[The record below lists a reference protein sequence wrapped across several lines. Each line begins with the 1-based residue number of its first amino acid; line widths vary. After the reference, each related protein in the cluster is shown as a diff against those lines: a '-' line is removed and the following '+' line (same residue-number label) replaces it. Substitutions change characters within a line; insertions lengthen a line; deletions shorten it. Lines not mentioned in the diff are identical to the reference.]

1 MLISHPDRRTALK
14 ALHRERIL
22 GAAQA
27 LVDERGGPQF
37 SVDELAARA
46 DVARRT
52 VFNHFASLDEILL
65 TLCDR
70 ALDVLIEDFL
80 LEVRSAEIGDGS
92 RGCVF
97 DEIVKTIQSA
107 DLPLAITS
115 ATRLLGGS
123 EAPDARRRALGDAVF
138 ARAAERL
145 LLEVARRYPEADPL
159 ESELT
164 VATLISGVSV
174 IAKHW
179 AALPG
184 DRLDAAGRAEWQRL
198 LATLTDH
205 ARAGY
210 LPTT

>member
-1 MLISHPDRRTALK
+1 M
-14 ALHRERIL
+14 
-22 GAAQA
+22 
-27 LVDERGGPQF
+27 
-37 SVDELAARA
+37 
-46 DVARRT
+46 
-52 VFNHFASLDEILL
+52 FNEI
-65 TLCDR
+65 
-70 ALDVLIEDFL
+70 
-80 LEVRSAEIGDGS
+80 AE
-92 RGCVF
+92 
-97 DEIVKTIQSA
+97 TIQSA

-115 ATRLLGGS
+115 VTRLLGET

-145 LLEVARRYPEADPL
+145 LLEVARRYPDADPL

-179 AALPG
+179 AARPG

-198 LATLTDH
+198 LGTLTDH

-210 LPTT
+210 LPAT